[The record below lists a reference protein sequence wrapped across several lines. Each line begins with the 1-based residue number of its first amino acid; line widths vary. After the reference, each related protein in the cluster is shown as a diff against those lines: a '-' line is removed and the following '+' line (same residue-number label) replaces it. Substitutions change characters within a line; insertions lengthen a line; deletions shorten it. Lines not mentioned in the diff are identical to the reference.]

1 MNKFFK
7 NTLVI
12 FLFTGMF
19 FSAQAQTDN
28 ATASHEVS
36 IKIPEVAILDVEPA
50 NNSFALAPTKPDEAG
65 LALDFSNAINSDLWL
80 NYSSIVGATSDASR
94 TIDVKVGEGAIPDGL
109 LLKVTASADN
119 GSGDGKMGAPNAL
132 PITLSNTAQ
141 EIITGIGSCYTGS
154 PENNGHQ
161 LTYALELDG
170 AAGSYEKIDFD
181 QSTTIKI
188 VYTISE

>member
-1 MNKFFK
+1 MNKLFK
-7 NTLVI
+7 NTLIVC
-12 FLFTGMF
+12 FSMGLF
-19 FSAQAQTDN
+19 FSTQAQTDN

-65 LALDFSNAINSDLWL
+65 LALDFSKSLNSDLWL
-80 NYSSIVGATSDASR
+80 NYSSIVGSSSDKSR
-94 TIDVKVGEGAIPDGL
+94 TIDVKVGEGSIPDGL
-109 LLKVTASADN
+109 TLTVTAGADN
-119 GSGDGKMGAPNAL
+119 GSGDGKMGTPNAL
-132 PITLSNTAQ
+132 PITLSSTAQ

-154 PENNGHQ
+154 PEKNGHQ
-161 LTYALELDG
+161 LTYALALNTAE
-170 AAGSYEKIDFD
+170 GSYGKIDFD

>member
-7 NTLVI
+7 NTLLFC
-12 FLFTGMF
+12 FLTGTFFTT
-19 FSAQAQTDN
+19 QAQTDN

-50 NNSFALAPTKPDEAG
+50 SNSFTLQPTEPEEAG
-65 LALDFSNAINSDLWL
+65 LALDFSKAINSELWL
-80 NYSSIVGATSDASR
+80 NYSSIVGSTSDKSR
-94 TIDVKVGEGAIPDGL
+94 TIDVKIGDGAVPDGL
-109 LLKVTASADN
+109 LLKVTAGADN
-119 GSGDGKMGAPNAL
+119 GTGDGKMGTPSAL

-154 PENNGHQ
+154 PEKNGHQ
-161 LTYALELDG
+161 LTYALELNTAD
-170 AAGSYEKIDFD
+170 GSYEKIDFD
-181 QSTTIKI
+181 QSQTITI